1 MEKEKDV
8 VVDSAPESSKPY
20 SNFEDEWNKLM
31 KTNKNKSNQIYKVEE
46 RKIIMKQSLFG
57 RVRDAILA
65 DFHNVLDEKE
75 RKPNCYVKPIF
86 TR

>member
-1 MEKEKDV
+1 
-8 VVDSAPESSKPY
+8 
-20 SNFEDEWNKLM
+20 
-31 KTNKNKSNQIYKVEE
+31 
-46 RKIIMKQSLFG
+46 MKQSLFG

-75 RKPNCYVKPIF
+75 RKTNCYVKPIF